1 MKFKDLKIRRKLVL
15 GFGIILLGAIGFA
28 IYTIISINTLKF
40 LQDDGNKRAQDAVD
54 AQILRRTGYK
64 LYKVI
69 ADAELNGY
77 DAETKKLWQEY
88 KDEASKAII
97 SMKSAID
104 NEDEKSWNIEA
115 EKKLNEV
122 YDVFEK
128 EMTPVLERPH
138 ETSELTELDAKI
150 DNILTEYQ
158 DPLRKF
164 SESINMEMNE
174 GDATFDV
181 EWKTIRDTAIILSVL
196 LLVLSTFII
205 ILMNNLLAKP
215 LVRGV
220 KFTQQVAAG
229 DLTANMEINQKDE
242 VGQLVTAIVKMS
254 DKLKDIISQI
264 INSSSQITA
273 SSEQL
278 SSTAEQV
285 SQGAN
290 EQASSVEE
298 VSSTM
303 EEMVSNIEQNAQNA
317 LHTEKISTN
326 AADGIKKASEAA
338 QKSLNSIKNISA
350 KISIINDIAFQTN
363 ILALNAAVEA
373 ARAGEH
379 GKGFAV
385 VAAEVRKLA
394 ERSKIA
400 ADEIVTLSAD
410 SVSATEISGKLMIE
424 IIPDIEKTAQLV
436 KEIAAASVEQN
447 NGASQ
452 VNNAL
457 QQLNSVVQQNAS
469 SSEEMAGSAEE
480 LSSQSVLLG
489 DLISYFNIG
498 QSRKSGAETHYSKLK
513 TTLNHNIKKNQ
524 NPTNSKGIQLNLNKT
539 DKGDNDFE
547 SF

>member
-1 MKFKDLKIRRKLVL
+1 MKFRDLKISQKLIV
-15 GFGIILLGAIGFA
+15 GFGVVVIGSIGFA
-28 IYTIISINTLKF
+28 IYTIHSINTLKF
-40 LQDDGNKRAQDAVD
+40 LQDDGNKRSQDAVE
-54 AQILRRTGYK
+54 AQLLRRTGYK
-64 LYKVI
+64 LYRVI

-77 DAETKKLWQEY
+77 DSETKKLWAEY
-88 KDEASKAII
+88 KDEANKAII
-97 SMKSAID
+97 AMKGAAE
-104 NEDEKSWNIEA
+104 NVDETNWCNDA

-122 YDVFEK
+122 YSVFET
-128 EMTPVLERPH
+128 EMTPILERAH
-138 ETSELTELDAKI
+138 ETTELTDLDAKI
-150 DNILTEYQ
+150 DNILDDYQ
-158 DPLRKF
+158 APLRNY
-164 SESINMEMNE
+164 SESISKKMDK
-174 GDATFDV
+174 GDETFDA
-181 EWKTIRDTAIILSVL
+181 EWKTIRNTAIVLSVVFL
-196 LLVLSTFII
+196 AISTFII
-205 ILMNNLLAKP
+205 FLMNNLLAKP

-229 DLTANMEINQKDE
+229 DLTATMEINQKDE
-242 VGQLVTAIVKMS
+242 VGQLVTAIIKMS
-254 DKLKDIISQI
+254 DTLKDIISQI
-264 INSSSQITA
+264 INSSSLITA

-278 SSTAEQV
+278 SSTAEEV

-303 EEMVSNIEQNAQNA
+303 EQMVSNIEQNAQNA

-326 AADGIKKASEAA
+326 AANGIKKASEAA
-338 QKSLNSIKNISA
+338 QTSLDSIKNISA

-489 DLISYFNIG
+489 DLIAYFNIG
-498 QSRKSGAETHYSKLK
+498 QSRKSGTETYYSKSK
-513 TTLNHNIKKNQ
+513 STLNQNIKKIQ
-524 NPTNSKGIQLNLNKT
+524 NPTNSKGVQLNLNKT
-539 DKGDNDFE
+539 DKGDNDFVN
-547 SF
+547 F